1 MKNGLDFKMNKTFNR
16 KIFVTISALILAL
29 STLLTVAGCAAPVSG
44 SATQTTATQSATAA
58 SGSITDPDQPDRTV
72 DLYGKVRTIQGN
84 VAVIDL
90 MTNQQSASV
99 TGETLT
105 AEQKAAKQA
114 ARQAMSEEER
124 LKEKAAAQALT
135 GETVTVLIPVGVPI
149 RIKETQLSGGKILEA
164 AMTDIKSGSIVSIW
178 TEDSAKTGRVNAEY
192 VRISAA

>member
-1 MKNGLDFKMNKTFNR
+1 L
-16 KIFVTISALILAL
+16 
-29 STLLTVAGCAAPVSG
+29 
-44 SATQTTATQSATAA
+44 
-58 SGSITDPDQPDRTV
+58 
-72 DLYGKVRTIQGN
+72 TIQGN

>member
-1 MKNGLDFKMNKTFNR
+1 MKQKSRSIR
-16 KIFVTISALILAL
+16 KNTLSVSLLVLILAL
-29 STLLTVAGCAAPVSG
+29 SVLLAVSGCAAPVSG
-44 SATQTTATQSATAA
+44 SPSQTTAALAPATAA
-58 SGSITDPDQPDRTV
+58 GSTTDPDQPDRLV

-90 MTNQQSASV
+90 MTNQQSAGV

-135 GETVTVLIPVGVPI
+135 GETVTVLIPVGVPVK
-149 RIKETQLSGGKILEA
+149 IKETQLSGGKILEA
-164 AMTDIKSGSIVSIW
+164 AMTDIKPGSIISVW

-192 VRISAA
+192 VRISAS

>member
-1 MKNGLDFKMNKTFNR
+1 MAG
-16 KIFVTISALILAL
+16 
-29 STLLTVAGCAAPVSG
+29 ST
-44 SATQTTATQSATAA
+44 
-58 SGSITDPDQPDRTV
+58 TDPDQPDRLV

-99 TGETLT
+99 TGETMT

-135 GETVTVLIPVGVPI
+135 GETVTVLIPVGVPVK
-149 RIKETQLSGGKILEA
+149 IKEAQLSGGKILEA
-164 AMTDIKSGSIVSIW
+164 AMTDIKPGSIVSVW
-178 TEDSAKTGRVNAEY
+178 TEDSVKTGRVNAEY
-192 VRISAA
+192 VRISAS

>member
-149 RIKETQLSGGKILEA
+149 RIMETQLSGGKILEA

>member
-1 MKNGLDFKMNKTFNR
+1 MKQKSRSIR
-16 KIFVTISALILAL
+16 KNTLSASLLVLMLAL
-29 STLLTVAGCAAPVSG
+29 SVLLTVSGCAAPVSG
-44 SATQTTATQSATAA
+44 SPSQTTAAPAPATAA
-58 SGSITDPDQPDRTV
+58 GSTTDPDQPDRLV

-135 GETVTVLIPVGVPI
+135 GETVTVLIPVGVPVK
-149 RIKETQLSGGKILEA
+149 IKETQLSGGKILEA
-164 AMTDIKSGSIVSIW
+164 GMTDIKPGSIISVW

-192 VRISAA
+192 VRISAS

>member
-1 MKNGLDFKMNKTFNR
+1 MIQKSRSIRKNTL
-16 KIFVTISALILAL
+16 SASLLVMMLAL
-29 STLLTVAGCAAPVSG
+29 SALLIVSGCTAPVSG
-44 SATQTTATQSATAA
+44 SPTQTTSASVPASTA
-58 SGSITDPDQPDRTV
+58 GSTTDPDQPDRLV

-99 TGETLT
+99 TGETMT

-135 GETVTVLIPVGVPI
+135 GETVTVLIPVGVPVK
-149 RIKETQLSGGKILEA
+149 IKEAQLSGGKILEA
-164 AMTDIKSGSIVSIW
+164 AMTDIKPGSIVSVW
-178 TEDSAKTGRVNAEY
+178 TEDSVKTGRVNAEY
-192 VRISAA
+192 VRISAS